1 MILELTRCYKITG
14 ILKTMQLLFC
24 YNFNQNAYDPF
35 YEKKHDHTFMVDK
48 WTGKFFNK
56 GKLDE

>member
-35 YEKKHDHTFMVDK
+35 YEKKHDHYFYGRQMDREI
-48 WTGKFFNK
+48 F
-56 GKLDE
+56 KLRQIR